1 MNKNEDEMR
10 LNVHKLEERRA
21 KELKAAEEE
30 ARLKE
35 LDLKKLNQN
44 QTRDEPINIS
54 QRLRKGDF
62 TFDSQG
68 KAMLVKR
75 KNPGNLPDITPEV
88 DISIKGQSHPLVSG
102 KDLKAS

>member
-1 MNKNEDEMR
+1 MR
-10 LNVHKLEERRA
+10 LHVQKLEERRA
-21 KELKAAEEE
+21 KEIKAAEEE

-44 QTRDEPINIS
+44 QARDEPINIS

-62 TFDSQG
+62 TFDSHG

-75 KNPGNLPDITPEV
+75 KNANTLPDITAEV
-88 DISIKGQSHPLVSG
+88 DISIKG
-102 KDLKAS
+102 